1 MLVCKVM
8 LSEDH
13 ELTHDIRLEL
23 NAVKRCLLSIMRKEE
38 IAVCA
43 LVCAPEMKKQCDF
56 EHFIKTGEKKHQRRI
71 PLQQYTRAG
80 INLS

>member
-23 NAVKRCLLSIMRKEE
+23 NAVKRCLLSIMRKQE

-43 LVCAPEMKKQCDF
+43 LVCAGVHM
-56 EHFIKTGEKKHQRRI
+56 H
-71 PLQQYTRAG
+71 
-80 INLS
+80 NLNALLRLELHAHTVPMFA

>member
-43 LVCAPEMKKQCDF
+43 LVCARMRGCAYAQSKCLAK
-56 EHFIKTGEKKHQRRI
+56 
-71 PLQQYTRAG
+71 A
-80 INLS
+80 

>member
-23 NAVKRCLLSIMRKEE
+23 NAVKRCLLSIMRKQE

-43 LVCAPEMKKQCDF
+43 LVRGWAYAQSECLAE
-56 EHFIKTGEKKHQRRI
+56 
-71 PLQQYTRAG
+71 A
-80 INLS
+80 